1 MILGGS
7 WGFSMFFGC
16 SFVIKG
22 GSCLFLVLSVSWQF
36 LVVFGGLCHFS
47 VVLVGS
53 SFPGSRSLLVIIGD
67 SWWFLVVLNDL
78 SGS

>member
-1 MILGGS
+1 MI
-7 WGFSMFFGC
+7 FGC
-16 SFVIKG
+16 SFVIEG
-22 GSCLFLVLSVSWQF
+22 CSLLFLVVLCGSQCF
-36 LVVFGGLCHFS
+36 LAVFGGLCHFS

-53 SFPGSRSLLVIIGD
+53 SFSGSRSLLVIIGD